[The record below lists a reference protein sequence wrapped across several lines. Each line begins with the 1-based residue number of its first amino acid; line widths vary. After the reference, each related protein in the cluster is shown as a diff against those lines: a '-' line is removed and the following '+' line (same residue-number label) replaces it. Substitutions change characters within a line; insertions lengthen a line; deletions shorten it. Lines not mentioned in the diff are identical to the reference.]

1 MKEYLPNIGSEYNQ
15 QYYYVMA
22 EGVLVGVRF
31 ENTNLVVKF
40 KSAASQPTPY
50 MWGSLHPVQRQSRNW
65 SRPWRSLSLDTY
77 ESFRQFQIKVEELN
91 HDH

>member
-1 MKEYLPNIGSEYNQ
+1 MKEYLPNIGTEYNQ

-22 EGVLVGVRF
+22 EEVLVGVRC

-50 MWGSLHPVQRQSRNW
+50 M
-65 SRPWRSLSLDTY
+65 
-77 ESFRQFQIKVEELN
+77 
-91 HDH
+91 